1 MLTSQIGTLLRDTRK
16 AVGLSQKDA
25 ARRAQVSNRL
35 WAEVERG
42 ERPNVSLATALR
54 MLSEVGISIRLG
66 DPRGST
72 HELRDP
78 GTDEAARTARAMI
91 RRSTWTGRQILL
103 ADEGI
108 ESSTPARVADNMG
121 KVARISAQ
129 ASTIARARRV
139 NR

>member
-1 MLTSQIGTLLRDTRK
+1 MLTNQLGILLRDTRK

-54 MLSEVGISIRLG
+54 MLSEVGISVRLG
-66 DPRGST
+66 DPRGTT

-78 GTDEAARTARAMI
+78 GTEEAARAARAMI
-91 RRSTWTGRQILL
+91 RRATWTGRQILL
-103 ADEGI
+103 SDEGI
-108 ESSTPARVADNMG
+108 EPQIPTGRADNIG

>member
-1 MLTSQIGTLLRDTRK
+1 MLTSQLGALLRDIRK

-25 ARRAQVSNRL
+25 ARRAGVSNRL

-66 DPRGST
+66 DPRGAT

-78 GTDEAARTARAMI
+78 GTEESARAARAAI
-91 RRSTWTGRQILL
+91 RRSTWTGRQIVL
-103 ADEGI
+103 AEEGI
-108 ESSTPARVADNMG
+108 EPSVASGKVSNLG
-121 KVARISAQ
+121 KVARVSAQ
-129 ASTIARARRV
+129 AATIARARPVSR
-139 NR
+139 